1 MATIREV
8 GVNAM
13 QPSNAGAPTGRSP
26 LHDSRRKDT
35 FVATLAHELRQ
46 PLSAMLAAVEV
57 VRAAS
62 DIEAARRAVHV
73 MRRQISQMS
82 RLIEDLVEA
91 KRGAAGKV
99 TWHKCRLDLRE
110 VLRGA
115 AAGGR
120 NKNGKA

>member
-57 VRAAS
+57 VRVAHRTS
-62 DIEAARRAVHV
+62 KRRAAPF
-73 MRRQISQMS
+73 M
-82 RLIEDLVEA
+82 
-91 KRGAAGKV
+91 
-99 TWHKCRLDLRE
+99 
-110 VLRGA
+110 
-115 AAGGR
+115 
-120 NKNGKA
+120 